1 MTMNIPEHDLPVI
14 TRTAAE
20 IISTMIDVDR
30 RILLFGP
37 PGVGKSMLTA
47 QLAGALAESNRSC
60 WCLSADPG
68 SPAFGIPGVVSLA
81 QWDSDAW
88 QVTRYEAV
96 CTLDAGRF
104 RLPLVTAVR
113 NLAQTELD
121 GVLLIDGPGVVRG
134 IAGRELL
141 AGLVE
146 AAGVEAVLALTAAD
160 RSPPLLDELRT
171 WVSEVYI
178 VHAASEAKRPGKRT
192 RARLRTEQWDA
203 YLDAAVEHRIDLAN
217 VNLVGTPPPLEE
229 SYCWEGRM
237 VALLQG
243 NRTLVIGE
251 ALQLDGT
258 RLTVKAPVHSEQF
271 DTVLI
276 RDAQRTIDGVVETAA
291 PFVRERFEFSPP
303 PDVLPSVED
312 SGGPRVVGRV
322 GSADVALVNGVFGDP
337 LLHLRIR
344 HLGRSL
350 LFDLGEGGRLAARI
364 AHQVTDV
371 FISHA
376 HMDHISGIQWLLRSR
391 LGEFPTCRVYG
402 PPGLARHIEG
412 FIQSFLWD
420 RIGERGPC
428 FEVSELHEDRLQ
440 RYRLQA
446 GHSGCEVLDEVRVED
461 GILLD
466 AEGFRV
472 RGIMLDHNTPVM
484 AYAFEPDKEINIR
497 KDRLQ
502 EQGLEPGPWLTEL
515 KQQLLADNESAVIQL
530 PNGQKK
536 SVSVLGAELALIR
549 PGKRLVYATDLADTS
564 ANRERLIT
572 FARNAHTFFC
582 ESPFIKKDVQHAIR
596 NGHLTTSAC
605 GEIATAAG
613 VGRLVTFHFSRRY
626 RDNPQQIYEELK
638 ESCSRVEV
646 PKSMSIFET
655 SESAGLEVK
664 VEPGNS

>member
-1 MTMNIPEHDLPVI
+1 MSFQKHDLPVL
-14 TRTAAE
+14 TRSAAE
-20 IISTMIDVDR
+20 IISTLMGIDR
-30 RILLFGP
+30 CILLFGP
-37 PGVGKSMLTA
+37 PGVGKSMLA
-47 QLAGALAESNRSC
+47 SQLGAALAESSRSC

-68 SPAFGIPGVVSLA
+68 SPAFGVPGVVSLGKWVA
-81 QWDSDAW
+81 DGW
-88 QVTRYEAV
+88 QLTRFEAV

-113 NLAQTELD
+113 HLVQPRPD

-141 AGLVE
+141 LGLVE
-146 AAGVEAVLALTAAD
+146 AAGVEAVLVLTMAG
-160 RSPPLLDELRT
+160 RSPPLVDELRT
-171 WVSEVYI
+171 CVPEVYV
-178 VHAASEAKRPGKRT
+178 VHAASEARRPGKRS
-192 RARLRTEQWDA
+192 RARMRTEQWDA
-203 YLDAAVEHRIDLAN
+203 YLAEAVEHRIDLAH
-217 VNLVGTPPPLEE
+217 VNLIGTPPPLEE
-229 SYCWEGRM
+229 SCCWDGRM

-243 NRTLVIGE
+243 NRTLAMGE
-251 ALQLDGT
+251 VQQLDGT
-258 RLTVKAPVHSEQF
+258 RLTVRAPVQSESF

-276 RDAQRTIDGVVETAA
+276 RDAQRTVDALVETAA
-291 PFVRERFEFSPP
+291 PFVRERFEFIPP
-303 PDVLPSVED
+303 PDVLPSAED

-322 GSADVALVNGVFGDP
+322 GAVDVALVNGVFGDP

-391 LGEFPTCRVYG
+391 LGEFPVCRVYG

-420 RIGERGPC
+420 RIGEHGPC
-428 FEVSELHEDRLQ
+428 FEVAEVHEDRLQ

-446 GHSGCEVLDEVRVED
+446 GHSGCEWLGEVELTD

-466 AEGFRV
+466 EQGFRV
-472 RGIMLDHNTPVM
+472 RGIMLDHKTPVM
-484 AYAFEPDKEINIR
+484 AYAFEPGKEINFR

-515 KQQLLADNESAVIQL
+515 KQQLLADNGTAIIQL

-536 SVSVLGAELALIR
+536 SADALGTALALIR
-549 PGKRLVYATDLADTS
+549 PGKRLVYATDLADTPT
-564 ANRERLIT
+564 NREHLIA

-596 NGHLTTSAC
+596 NGHLTTTAC

-613 VGRLVTFHFSRRY
+613 VGRLVAFHFSRRY
-626 RDNPQQIYEELK
+626 RDQPQQIYDELK
-638 ESCSRVEV
+638 ESCSRAEI

-655 SESAGLEVK
+655 SDPTASVK
-664 VEPGNS
+664 LEPGNS